1 MSNSGNKKPDK
12 APAKS
17 WCVYLLECRDGSFY
31 TGITNQLAKRYAA
44 HESGKAARYTRSH
57 PPVRLIGSLPC
68 IDRSQA
74 SIKEYQIKQ
83 LSRTRKLAM
92 FMKEKV

>member
-1 MSNSGNKKPDK
+1 
-12 APAKS
+12 
-17 WCVYLLECRDGSFY
+17 LLECRDGSLY

-74 SIKEYQIKQ
+74 SITEYQIKQ